1 MTGRNGRDTLYL
13 ALPVGSTH
21 GWGICGRYIARE
33 MARLATVRLI
43 TDPFQTVGN
52 EIEDRFLKALLPPV
66 SEFTGAA
73 PLLQGIT
80 GKDLM
85 PCRPNLRGQ
94 PQIGYTFF
102 EENILPA
109 ESIENARAQ
118 FDVVAAGSSWCK
130 DVLQAHGLENV
141 STIIQGIDPRIF
153 HPTPHGKDFFPG
165 RFLVFSGGKFEFRK
179 GQDLAIRA
187 YKVLQDRH
195 PDVMLVHSWY
205 NPWSFSLDT
214 MRASPYIRFA
224 PSSTDYL
231 AVMNQVLN
239 DNGIDVSR
247 VIELPPR
254 PNALMAQYY
263 HQTDVGLFPNRCEGG
278 TNLVL
283 MEYMGCGKPVVAS
296 WSTGHKDIVT
306 GQNAILIRN
315 MGRLHIRNGES
326 LVAVWD
332 DPNLEETIEQ
342 LEWAYQNREK
352 LKAIGLQAGA
362 DMLRFTWAETARRFL
377 ELLQN

>member
-13 ALPVGSTH
+13 ALPVGPTH

-33 MARLATVRLI
+33 MARLTTVRLI

-52 EIEDRFLKALLPPV
+52 EMEDRFLQTLLPPA

-85 PCRPNLRGQ
+85 PCRPDLRGR

-109 ESIENARAQ
+109 ESIGNARAQ
-118 FDVVAAGSSWCK
+118 FDVVVTGSSWCK
-130 DVLQAHGLENV
+130 DVLEAHGLENV
-141 STIIQGIDPRIF
+141 STIVQGIDPQIF
-153 HPTPHGKDFFPG
+153 HPTPYDKDLFSD
-165 RFLVFSGGKFEFRK
+165 RFVVFSGGKFEFRK

-214 MRASPYIRFA
+214 MRSSPYIRFA
-224 PSSTDYL
+224 PSSTDYF
-231 AVMNQVLN
+231 AAMNQVLN

-247 VIELPPR
+247 VIALPPR
-254 PNALMAQYY
+254 PNALMAQFYR
-263 HQTDVGLFPNRCEGG
+263 QTDVGLFPNRCEGG

-283 MEYMGCGKPVVAS
+283 MEYMACGKPVVAS
-296 WSTGHKDIVT
+296 WSTGHKDILT
-306 GQNAILIRN
+306 GENAILIRN

-342 LEWAYQNREK
+342 LEWAYRNREK
-352 LKAIGLQAGA
+352 LKAIGRQAGE
-362 DMLRFTWAETARRFL
+362 DLQRFTWAETARQFL
-377 ELLQN
+377 GLLRN